1 MTPSLII
8 IAQFRFFQFLIDIL
22 KTQCIIDL
30 WYLILKKVNVIR
42 ENQFGSMNNHSAI
55 HALVLVAGNIQK
67 AIDERTKLCLR
78 DISGFK

>member
-42 ENQFGSMNNHSAI
+42 ENQFGFRNNHSAI
-55 HALVLVAGNIQK
+55 HALVLVADNIQK